1 METVVFRRWDLRGIY
16 GICGSM
22 ISAIPAQP
30 EPSNGACRWDKPTA
44 MERYVHVASKSQVEA
59 VPLFAQSHR
68 NVDIP
73 TPFGSKNGAET
84 YELAA

>member
-16 GICGSM
+16 GICGSV

-30 EPSNGACRWDKPTA
+30 EPSNGACRWDIPTA
-44 MERYVHVASKSQVEA
+44 MEHYVHVASKSQVEA

-73 TPFGSKNGAET
+73 TPFWCKNGVQK
-84 YELAA
+84 YKLAA